1 VPADHVQRWTL
12 RVVCVSTA
20 LLLLNVAAPQ
30 VAQSAIAE
38 SVGASFTDLQWVLS
52 GYALALAVFLLTAGS
67 LADRFGRRRLFLLGL
82 AMFSLAS
89 ALCAIAP
96 GSRTLI
102 AARIVQGL
110 GAAVVFPSS
119 LAILA
124 EAFQGD
130 QRRRAIGAWGATIG
144 LAFAAGPLI
153 GGLLVD
159 LFGWRAIF
167 AASFVLGAPTLL
179 LALRHIIES
188 RDPDPPPVDWA
199 GVGTLSVGLFAGVFA
214 VLRGNALGWTSSTVL
229 GCLALC
235 AVALGAFVA
244 VERATAR
251 PMLDLRLF
259 RNPTFSGAT
268 AIVALLAGG
277 PFGAFVYVTLFLLD
291 VQARDPVE
299 AGLVLMPL
307 ALVAFV
313 VSAAAGRASERVPL
327 RGAIGAGMLITA
339 AGMLALRA
347 GLSEDASWLALLP
360 GVAITGVGVGL
371 ATPLTTF
378 AHLGVLPP
386 AQGGL
391 ASGINNTAR
400 QLGLA
405 VGIAVLGAVLQS
417 TIAARVEERTDGLG
431 GARGAV
437 TDRIADGDV
446 AAATQLAPL
455 ALVSFV
461 VSAAAGRLSERV
473 PLREALLAGML
484 VTAAGM
490 LLLRAGISDDA
501 SWLALLP
508 GLSVTGVGV
517 GLANPLVTF
526 AHLGVLPPAQGG
538 LASALN
544 NTARQIGLAIGIA
557 VLGALLEAGIG
568 EGHAFADEVGELL
581 LISAG
586 LSLLAAV
593 AAAVLVRQH
602 DMWAPPS
609 R

>member
-1 VPADHVQRWTL
+1 VPADHAQRWTL

-38 SVGASFTDLQWVLS
+38 ALGASFTDLQWVLS
-52 GYALALAVFLLTAGS
+52 GYALSLAVFLLTAGS
-67 LADRFGRRRLFLLGL
+67 LADRFGRRKLFLIGL

-89 ALCAIAP
+89 GLCALAP
-96 GSRTLI
+96 GAGTLI

-124 EAFQGD
+124 ESFQGD

-159 LFGWRAIF
+159 LFGWRAVF
-167 AASFVLGAPTLL
+167 AASFVLGAPTLM
-179 LALRHIIES
+179 LAMRHIAES

-199 GVGTLSVGLFAGVFA
+199 GVTTLSLGLFAGVFA

-229 GCLALC
+229 GCLVLC
-235 AVALGAFVA
+235 VVALAAFVA
-244 VERATAR
+244 VERANAR
-251 PMLDLRLF
+251 PMLDLVLF
-259 RNPTFSGAT
+259 RNRTFAGAT

-277 PFGAFVYVTLFLLD
+277 PFGAFVYLTLFLLD
-291 VQARDPVE
+291 VQERDPVE
-299 AGLVLMPL
+299 AGLVLAPL
-307 ALVAFV
+307 ALVSFV

-327 RGAIGAGMLITA
+327 RGA
-339 AGMLALRA
+339 
-347 GLSEDASWLALLP
+347 
-360 GVAITGVGVGL
+360 
-371 ATPLTTF
+371 
-378 AHLGVLPP
+378 
-386 AQGGL
+386 
-391 ASGINNTAR
+391 
-400 QLGLA
+400 
-405 VGIAVLGAVLQS
+405 
-417 TIAARVEERTDGLG
+417 
-431 GARGAV
+431 
-437 TDRIADGDV
+437 
-446 AAATQLAPL
+446 
-455 ALVSFV
+455 LV
-461 VSAAAGRLSERV
+461 
-473 PLREALLAGML
+473 AGML

-490 LLLRAGISDDA
+490 LMLRAGISDDA
-501 SWLALLP
+501 SWLALFP
-508 GLSVTGVGV
+508 GLAVTGIGV

-557 VLGALLEAGIG
+557 VLGALLEAGLG
-568 EGHAFADEVGELL
+568 EGHPFADEVGELL

-586 LSLLAAV
+586 LSLLAAL
-593 AAAVLVRQH
+593 AAAVLVRQR
-602 DMWAPPS
+602 DMWAPPG